1 MAICSV
7 LDILFIMLSKFS
19 KDISSSPPFF
29 HQAVFSSASRPIPIV
44 AALVS
49 LISFFRNPPAFLVA
63 VLPTK
68 VNKDVQLSNGGGLK
82 LPTNDF
88 ESEKA
93 SVVHAVLHHIEKSND
108 LININPRLL
117 LNVLNFL
124 RALWQGA
131 GQYTNILECLKSSEN
146 FWKKLS
152 SSISITSNVEAP
164 SRENTT
170 ETEAED
176 LSFRYQCQSAILE
189 IIAHDMFL
197 HKKLLH
203 AESFVK
209 QLPESQD
216 SIQNTVRSEKSKAA
230 DLKAILLAWCES
242 SVLGNL
248 TKSLTYCEYDPE
260 LFLRAKVAASVITA
274 CVMVN
279 LSIGDA
285 GSLSMSLVEKSSNTS
300 NKLRSHPAFSELLA
314 QYSQHGYSAG
324 EEPNYLILS
333 DLYYHLQ
340 GQLEGRE
347 IRAGPFKELSQF
359 LIESNIFQTYQH
371 KDDGDLFVTG
381 RDTYLFDLK
390 FVRADLGLDLWDYSK
405 WKESKATAE
414 TMLHH
419 MKAANSM
426 AMLTSSKLSALR
438 ALRSVLTVY
447 GEDSL
452 ETKSTVRWIPDQLVF
467 SCIDH
472 ICLSFHNTVES

>member
-1 MAICSV
+1 
-7 LDILFIMLSKFS
+7 
-19 KDISSSPPFF
+19 
-29 HQAVFSSASRPIPIV
+29 
-44 AALVS
+44 
-49 LISFFRNPPAFLVA
+49 
-63 VLPTK
+63 
-68 VNKDVQLSNGGGLK
+68 
-82 LPTNDF
+82 
-88 ESEKA
+88 
-93 SVVHAVLHHIEKSND
+93 
-108 LININPRLL
+108 
-117 LNVLNFL
+117 
-124 RALWQGA
+124 
-131 GQYTNILECLKSSEN
+131 
-146 FWKKLS
+146 
-152 SSISITSNVEAP
+152 
-164 SRENTT
+164 
-170 ETEAED
+170 
-176 LSFRYQCQSAILE
+176 
-189 IIAHDMFL
+189 
-197 HKKLLH
+197 
-203 AESFVK
+203 
-209 QLPESQD
+209 
-216 SIQNTVRSEKSKAA
+216 
-230 DLKAILLAWCES
+230 
-242 SVLGNL
+242 
-248 TKSLTYCEYDPE
+248 
-260 LFLRAKVAASVITA
+260 
-274 CVMVN
+274 MVN

-324 EEPNYLILS
+324 KEPNYLILS